1 VIGVVTGTD
10 LGHALVERLRTDGR
24 EVVSAAPGQDFSSLA
39 ASRLIVVD
47 CEPSALP
54 ELARAIGDRTDG
66 NHLLAHTVRGLVGG
80 ESPIAVLRDE
90 TSVKRIG
97 VLAGPIAPRELS
109 AGRPVAAVIASRH
122 VEVVDEFARELSTR
136 NLRVY
141 RSRDPQGVELS
152 SGLSDLVTLG
162 CGLLAGFG
170 FGDATRALMV
180 VRAVREL
187 QRLTVALGGNPNTAG
202 GMGGLGDILARSPD
216 VESAP
221 YKYGVALAKGTTGD
235 GPEGHVAEIHATA
248 RSVRA
253 LAKRLK
259 TPVHIYEG
267 LADLLDGQVA
277 AAALLTRL
285 MTLPILDD

>member
-1 VIGVVTGTD
+1 MIAVVTGTE
-10 LGHALVERLRTDGR
+10 LGEALVERLHTDGR
-24 EVVSAAPGQDFSSLA
+24 EVIAVAPAGDLSALT

-66 NHLLAHTVRGLVGG
+66 NHLIAHTVRGLCGG
-80 ESPIAVLRDE
+80 QSPIAVLRDE
-90 TSVKRIG
+90 TSVLRIG
-97 VLAGPIAPRELS
+97 VLAGPLAPRELS

-122 VEVVDEFARELSTR
+122 VEVVEEFARELSTQ

-141 RSRDPQGVELS
+141 RSRDPLGVELA

-187 QRLTVALGGNPNTAG
+187 GRLAVALGGDAATAG
-202 GMGGLGDILARSPD
+202 GMGGLGDILARSRD
-216 VESAP
+216 AESAP
-221 YKYGVALAKGTTGD
+221 HRFGVSLAKGTTGD
-235 GPEGHVAEIHATA
+235 GPAGHVAEIRDTA

-253 LAKRLK
+253 LAKKAR
-259 TPVHIYEG
+259 TPVHIFEG

-277 AAALLTRL
+277 PAALLMRL